1 MLPSSTVHRTVVS
14 TPQSWRQNVAW
25 DFHCVVGGW
34 DLWSKYLE
42 VLIKKY
48 PWTQMGPLVLIEKK
62 GPCFG
67 GGWPSKIEVSWV
79 LGMYVYIYICY
90 MMVWYSAQSFW
101 LSIYIGILL
110 FATVVTGNNVPTNAC
125 PKWKHLV
132 KKNVPSEHHPR
143 YHLSISQNPGYL
155 LYIGGY
161 TTQLYGGYS
170 KPT

>member
-42 VLIKKY
+42 VLRKKY

-79 LGMYVYIYICY
+79 LGLYIYICY
-90 MMVWYSAQSFW
+90 MMVWYSAQSF
-101 LSIYIGILL
+101 LIKYIHWD
-110 FATVVTGNNVPTNAC
+110 P
-125 PKWKHLV
+125 LV
-132 KKNVPSEHHPR
+132 CHCCYRKQCSYECLPQMETSCQKNVPSEHHPR
-143 YHLSISQNPGYL
+143 YHLSISQNRL
-155 LYIGGY
+155 LVVYRG
-161 TTQLYGGYS
+161 LYYPVIWGL
-170 KPT
+170 